1 MVTNSLPVVEYLAA
15 TPVSV
20 HVLGGDMV
28 PRQSL
33 LIGSHAVRAMQAWKF
48 DLAVFGAEGVTRQG
62 VWNSAPEVVALQRAA
77 IAQSQ
82 QSFVLLTSEK
92 LGRSTSSFLGPLGKN
107 LRLVTDATP
116 RQLAAQNIRPA
127 LVQGARR

>member
-1 MVTNSLPVVEYLAA
+1 
-15 TPVSV
+15 
-20 HVLGGDMV
+20 MV

-48 DLAVFGAEGVTRQG
+48 DVAVLGAEGITRQG

-77 IAQSQ
+77 IAQTR
-82 QSFVLLTSEK
+82 QSFLLLSADK
-92 LGRSTSSFLGPLGKN
+92 IGRSTSSLLGPLGKN

-116 RQLAAQNIRPA
+116 RQLATQKIPTAF
-127 LVQGARR
+127 VQGARP